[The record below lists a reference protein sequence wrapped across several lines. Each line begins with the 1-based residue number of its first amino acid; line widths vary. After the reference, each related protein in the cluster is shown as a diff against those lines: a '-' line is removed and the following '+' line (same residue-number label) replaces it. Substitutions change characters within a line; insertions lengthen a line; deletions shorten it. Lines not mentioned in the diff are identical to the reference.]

1 MPCKECKD
9 QKYII
14 NEESNTARSCE
25 FLIQENMQR
34 KFRSVMIPEEFI
46 EEQFQQIL
54 FDVAKEYVEQFDDI
68 VDKEK

>member
-1 MPCKECKD
+1 
-9 QKYII
+9 
-14 NEESNTARSCE
+14 
-25 FLIQENMQR
+25 MQR